1 MESITIKGI
10 EFEHKYN
17 NQFVSLYV
25 NDELQF
31 AICIANEEY
40 IPIDN
45 FKEVFLTATEYIEKH
60 KIKYFLFDKQK
71 LRTFHQPS
79 MEWYF
84 AIWKQ
89 TVKKKGL
96 TNHYK
101 ILPLLDWF
109 EKAVEA
115 GKYEILKKY
124 SPDILNGISVKYIGT
139 IEEAIDDI
147 QSKN

>member
-1 MESITIKGI
+1 MKNITIKGF

-25 NDELQF
+25 NDDLQF

-60 KIKYFLFDKQK
+60 KIIYFLFDKQK

-89 TVKKKGL
+89 LVKKKGL

-124 SPDILNGISVKYIGT
+124 SQDILNGISVKYIGT